1 MIRREFFLKTTKK
14 SSCITRALSIV
25 AEKEGVSEGVN
36 LLFNQIRTNPGKRAP
51 FLVNELLVPVKIVER
66 WLKILRDDHK
76 IEFRGAPKSGGYWL
90 K

>member
-1 MIRREFFLKTTKK
+1 M
-14 SSCITRALSIV
+14 
-25 AEKEGVSEGVN
+25 
-36 LLFNQIRTNPGKRAP
+36 FNQIRTNPGKRAP